1 MLHFYSVLIINLI
14 MMFLSISLIRTL
26 YSNAL
31 IEKSTKNSLTILS
44 ILIPIGGLITVVLKH
59 RRVLNHL
66 VRMKELK

>member
-1 MLHFYSVLIINLI
+1 

-66 VRMKELK
+66 VRMRELK